1 MFILKIIGIIL
12 LILLGLLLFT
22 IGAVLFVPIRYVIA
36 GENEEELSVQMK
48 VTWLLHLIVWKGNY
62 QDKEFTSSLRILGIH
77 KKDKP
82 VGTDEDSSEEEVEAS
97 EDETSDVAQEEAM
110 SEEESEVSENE
121 TGADAKEESGW
132 EEESLADEARVV
144 AREETNTGLLDR
156 IKKFIREIRD
166 KLRRIRSTFIQI
178 KDKAA
183 AVKEVISDERNQRV
197 AGMIFGEL
205 KYLLCHFKFRRI
217 DTDLTFSLGDP
228 AATGQLLGAL
238 ATMPFLYRYQCN
250 VYPDFEAED
259 AYVKGTF
266 CIKGKVR
273 IVHILISGVRLFKE
287 KEFRAVLKKF
297 LDR

>member
-1 MFILKIIGIIL
+1 
-12 LILLGLLLFT
+12 
-22 IGAVLFVPIRYVIA
+22 
-36 GENEEELSVQMK
+36 MK

-62 QDKEFTSSLRILGIH
+62 QDKEFTSSLRIFGIQ

-82 VGTDEDSSEEEVEAS
+82 VGTEEDSSEEEFEAL
-97 EDETSDVAQEEAM
+97 EDETSDVAQEEAVR
-110 SEEESEVSENE
+110 EEESEVSQNE

-132 EEESLADEARVV
+132 EEESLADEARVAV
-144 AREETNTGLLDR
+144 SEEPDSATDGARIQEKQAESNRDHRSRHKTGLLDK
-156 IKKFIREIRD
+156 IKKFICEIKN
-166 KLRRIRSTFIQI
+166 KLCLIWSTFIQI

-183 AVKEVISDERNQRV
+183 VVKAVISDEMNQRI

-238 ATMPFLYRYQCN
+238 AAMPFLYQYQCN
-250 VYPDFEAED
+250 VFPDFDAEK

-266 CIKGKVR
+266 CIKGRVR
-273 IVHILISGVRLFKE
+273 IVHILISCVRLFKE
-287 KEFRAVLKKF
+287 KEFRTVLKKF

>member
-1 MFILKIIGIIL
+1 
-12 LILLGLLLFT
+12 
-22 IGAVLFVPIRYVIA
+22 
-36 GENEEELSVQMK
+36 MK

-62 QDKEFTSSLRILGIH
+62 QDKEFTSSLRIFGIQ

-82 VGTDEDSSEEEVEAS
+82 VETDEDSSEEKFEAS
-97 EDETSDVAQEEAM
+97 EDETSDVAQEEAVR
-110 SEEESEVSENE
+110 EEESEVSQNE

-132 EEESLADEARVV
+132 EEESLADEARVAV
-144 AREETNTGLLDR
+144 SEEPDSGLLDK
-156 IKKFIREIRD
+156 IKKFICEIKN
-166 KLRRIRSTFIQI
+166 KLCRIWSTFIQI

-183 AVKEVISDERNQRV
+183 VVKAVISDEMNQRI

-238 ATMPFLYRYQCN
+238 AAMPFLYQYQCN
-250 VYPDFEAED
+250 VFPDFDAEK

-266 CIKGKVR
+266 CIKGRMR
-273 IVHILISGVRLFKE
+273 IVHILISCVRLFKE
-287 KEFRAVLKKF
+287 KEFRTVLKKF